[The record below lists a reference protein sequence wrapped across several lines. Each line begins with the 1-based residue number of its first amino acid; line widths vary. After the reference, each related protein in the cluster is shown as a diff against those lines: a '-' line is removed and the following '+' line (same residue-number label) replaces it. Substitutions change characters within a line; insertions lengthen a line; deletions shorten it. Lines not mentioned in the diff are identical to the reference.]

1 MKLSIVTT
9 LYRSAGTID
18 EFYRRALAAAE
29 PLGYELEFVLVNDGS
44 PDDSLGRALALRNRD
59 PRVMVVDLARNFG
72 HHKALMT
79 GIAYAGGDLVFLL
92 DSDLDEDPELLTVFH
107 HRLLEDDCDVV
118 YGFQPSRRG
127 GIVTKLT
134 GELYFWLLDK
144 LSADRIPRNI
154 MTARLMTR
162 DYVNALL
169 EHRDREFLISQLW
182 ASSGF
187 RQVGI
192 PATKHVSSTST
203 YSFRMRVEY
212 FVKHLTT
219 SSTKLLY
226 MIFYLGL
233 ALTVAAGALIV
244 YFILLYAFAR
254 IPVNGFTSIIVSIWF
269 FGALSTVILGI
280 QGIYVANILS
290 ESKRRPLTVVRKVY
304 GGLADRVEV
313 HEGR

>member
-1 MKLSIVTT
+1 
-9 LYRSAGTID
+9 
-18 EFYRRALAAAE
+18 
-29 PLGYELEFVLVNDGS
+29 
-44 PDDSLGRALALRNRD
+44 
-59 PRVMVVDLARNFG
+59 
-72 HHKALMT
+72 MT
-79 GIAYAGGDLVFLL
+79 GIAHAGGDLVFLL

-107 HRLLEDDCDVV
+107 SRLLEDDCDVV
-118 YGFQPSRRG
+118 YGFQPRRRG

-134 GELYFWLLDK
+134 GEVYFWLLDK
-144 LSADRIPRNI
+144 LSADQIPRNI
-154 MTARLMTR
+154 MTARLMKR

-187 RQVGI
+187 RQVGVA
-192 PATKHVSSTST
+192 ATKHVSSTST

-233 ALTVAAGALIV
+233 ALTVAAAALIV
-244 YFILLYAFAR
+244 YFILLYAFER
-254 IPVNGFTSIIVSIWF
+254 VPVNGFTSIIVSIWF

-290 ESKRRPLTVVRKVY
+290 ESKRRPYTVVRKVY
-304 GGLADRVEV
+304 GGALPDRVEI